1 MSQTFKTY
9 SPIDDSIYVERAFH
23 SQQEIQQ
30 ALLKAEHA
38 AQNWQKTTV
47 AERQKF
53 CTLAINALVANKDK
67 IATEICWQMGRPIRY
82 AAGEITGLE
91 ERARYMIEHAKTALK
106 PIQLPEKPGFIRYI
120 TREPLGISFIIAP
133 WNYPYLTAVNSII
146 PAIMAGNVVLLKHS
160 AQTPL
165 VAERFAE
172 AFAKASLPEGV
183 FQYVHLTHKDT
194 EHLIKTA
201 PIHHIAFTGS
211 VTGGQM
217 VERAAAGRFLS
228 IGLELGG
235 KDPAY
240 VREDADLNQAVDTI
254 IDGAF
259 FNSGQSCCGIERV
272 YVHQSVFNLFLDK
285 AITLAHQ
292 YQLGRSDDPNTT
304 LGPLVRASAA
314 DFVRNQIKEAISQGA
329 KAHIN
334 PDDFSFNQSGS
345 AYMAPQ
351 ILTQVNH
358 SMRVMTEE
366 SFGPLVGIMS
376 VANDNEAIKLMN
388 DSDFGLTASVFTQ
401 NIAEGIRIGE
411 QLNSGTFFINRCDYL
426 DPALAWTGIKHSG
439 RGCSLSTLGY
449 ETLTRPKSFHIKT
462 GAT

>member
-1 MSQTFKTY
+1 MSQTFKTF
-9 SPIDDSIYVERAFH
+9 SPIDGSLYVEREFN
-23 SQQEIQQ
+23 SQQDIQQ
-30 ALLKAEHA
+30 ALLKAQRA
-38 AQNWQKTTV
+38 ALSWQKTTV
-47 AERQKF
+47 LERQKF

-82 AAGEITGLE
+82 AAGEISGLE
-91 ERARYMIEHAKTALK
+91 ERARYMIEHAERALK
-106 PIQLPEKPGFIRYI
+106 PIQLPDKPGFTRYI

-146 PAIMAGNVVLLKHS
+146 PSIMAGNVVLLKHS

-172 AFAKASLPEGV
+172 AFAHAGLPEGV
-183 FQYVHLTHKDT
+183 FQYLHLTHKDT
-194 EHLIKTA
+194 EQLIKTA

-211 VTGGQM
+211 VTGGQI

-228 IGLELGG
+228 LGLELGG

-240 VREDADLNQAVDTI
+240 VREDADLNQAAETI

-272 YVHQSVFNLFLDK
+272 YVHQAIFNSFLDK
-285 AITLAHQ
+285 AITLVNQ

-314 DFVRNQIKEAISQGA
+314 DFVRDQITEAVSQGA

-334 PDDFSFNQSGS
+334 PEHFSLDQSGS

-358 SMRVMTEE
+358 SMRVMNEE
-366 SFGPLVGIMS
+366 SFGPVVGIMS

-388 DSDFGLTASVFTQ
+388 DSNYGLTTSVFTQ
-401 NIAEGIRIGE
+401 NIAEGTRIGE
-411 QLNSGTFFINRCDYL
+411 QLHTGTFFINRCDYL
-426 DPALAWTGIKHSG
+426 DPALAWTGVKQSG